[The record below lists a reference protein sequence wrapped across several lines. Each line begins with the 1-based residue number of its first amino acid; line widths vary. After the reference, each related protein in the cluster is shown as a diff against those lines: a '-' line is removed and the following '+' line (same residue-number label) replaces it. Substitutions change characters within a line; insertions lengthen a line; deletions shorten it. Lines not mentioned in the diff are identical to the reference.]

1 MNNKRCYIK
10 RIVLLMLSAMLLLSL
25 TACGGKKKVVADYES
40 VQDAIN
46 AQKAGTDITGK
57 TIRIDMIEDCAAGI
71 IYAKPDTR
79 VNGNIYVTIITND
92 SNRNDVLSLKQGDT
106 VVVKVDT
113 YDDHLKYSYYIY
125 ALDYTKY

>member
-1 MNNKRCYIK
+1 
-10 RIVLLMLSAMLLLSL
+10 MLSAMLLLSL

-46 AQKAGTDITGK
+46 AQKAGIDITGK

-71 IYAKPDTR
+71 IYTKPDTR

-125 ALDYTKY
+125 ALEYTKY